1 MARDYTKYTIE
12 GQAENLNKRQ
22 LVFNVIKD
30 YIEKNNPTLETL
42 SNVFPDELQGSKG
55 VVKKEKDVDDAKRF
69 NMKEPLKIKNGMHIV
84 VSNQWGGDN
93 IPSFIE
99 AAERLGYEIT
109 SVNIETN
116 DNNTIQEDFIKLNFF
131 QLETPFPKGVELIE
145 ISVANCESKF
155 FQDLGERIVVHYDV
169 NKNAIVKHVNHFEDN
184 PVYEY
189 LDVWEAAIP
198 GTYFDLEQWMG
209 VIYFSGKIN
218 GKDWNVSYHGG
229 YIEDRLNI
237 SEVMERTLFQNFS
250 EKNMF
255 LFIDEVLQ
263 LF

>member
-12 GQAENLNKRQ
+12 GLAENLNKRQ

-42 SNVFPDELQGSKG
+42 LNVFPDELQGSKG
-55 VVKKEKDVDDAKRF
+55 VIKKEKDVDDTKRF
-69 NMKEPLKIKNGMHIV
+69 NMKEPLKIKNGIHIV

-93 IPSFIE
+93 IPIFIE

-109 SVNIETN
+109 SVNIAN
-116 DNNTIQEDFIKLNFF
+116 DNNTNQEDFIKLNFF
-131 QLETPFPKGVELIE
+131 QLETPFPEGVELIE
-145 ISVANCESKF
+145 ISVSNSEVKF
-155 FQDLGERIVVHYDV
+155 FQDLGERIIVHYDV
-169 NKNAIVKHVNHFEDN
+169 NKNAIIKHVNHFEDN
-184 PVYEY
+184 PIFEY
-189 LDVWEAAIP
+189 LDVWEAEIP
-198 GTYFDLEQWMG
+198 ETYVDLEQWMG
-209 VIYFSGKIN
+209 EIYFSGQIN
-218 GKDWNVSYHGG
+218 GKDWNISYHGG

-237 SEVMERTLFQNFS
+237 NEEMERALFQNFS